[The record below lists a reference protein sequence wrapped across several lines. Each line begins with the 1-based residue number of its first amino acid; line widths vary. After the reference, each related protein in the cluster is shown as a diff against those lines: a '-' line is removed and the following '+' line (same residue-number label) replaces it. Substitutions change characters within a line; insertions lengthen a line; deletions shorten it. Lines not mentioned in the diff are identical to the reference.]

1 MSKKIIFSS
10 IFLLVFSVFIG
21 LGIAQFAQAVDTL
34 NGLNATAGKVTAF
47 AGQVGTQ
54 DTNFIQTKA
63 GQIIGTVL
71 SFVGVIFLILMIYS
85 GITWMTAQGN
95 DQQVTKAKD
104 LLVNSIIGL
113 IIIFAAYAI
122 TKFVG
127 TFVQDLNK

>member
-10 IFLLVFSVFIG
+10 VFALVFSFFIG
-21 LGIAQFAQAVDTL
+21 LGATPVALADDTL
-34 NGLNATAGKVTAF
+34 NGLNATAGKVNAF
-47 AGQVGTQ
+47 ASQVGTQ

-71 SFVGVIFLILMIYS
+71 SFVGVLFLILMIYS
-85 GITWMTAQGN
+85 GVMWMTAQGN

-122 TKFVG
+122 TNFIG
-127 TFVQDLNK
+127 TFVQDLNQ